1 MVNKTIVKN
10 VFWYK
15 HYKCDRE
22 NFFQDDS
29 GTIEMAE
36 LVEIIGT
43 LYEMEVVTSLKKWQH
58 GKIEILQGVN
68 KEFASARAEKIFEQL
83 DEDGNGELDEE
94 EFCRFCIVVMTM
106 RRIVRMVMRR
116 TELLWNWRLIG
127 SASLWY
133 SVPGVPIRKESEI
146 GLKEMA

>member
-43 LYEMEVVTSLKKWQH
+43 LYEMEVVTSLKSD
-58 GKIEILQGVN
+58 N
-68 KEFASARAEKIFEQL
+68 
-83 DEDGNGELDEE
+83 
-94 EFCRFCIVVMTM
+94 M
-106 RRIVRMVMRR
+106 VR
-116 TELLWNWRLIG
+116 
-127 SASLWY
+127 
-133 SVPGVPIRKESEI
+133 
-146 GLKEMA
+146 